1 MPLGVSVPKIIY
13 GFGPSVGYKNWDFS
27 VFFQGR
33 GNVALMLSDIQPF
46 GSSYRRGVL
55 KFIDE
60 DHWSPDNQNPNAK
73 YPRLTD
79 NYNNH
84 NTVSSSYWLRNGRFL
99 KLKNAEIGYT
109 LKNMRFYVNGTNLLT
124 ISPFKEWD
132 PEMGGGNYTTKYPT
146 QMTINVGVQLTLN

>member
-1 MPLGVSVPKIIY
+1 M
-13 GFGPSVGYKNWDFS
+13 
-27 VFFQGR
+27 
-33 GNVALMLSDIQPF
+33 
-46 GSSYRRGVL
+46 
-55 KFIDE
+55 
-60 DHWSPDNQNPNAK
+60 HPNAK

-109 LKNMRFYVNGTNLLT
+109 LKNMRFYVNSTNLLT

-132 PEMGGGNYTTKYPT
+132 QRWAVATTPPS
-146 QMTINVGVQLTLN
+146 IRHR

>member
-1 MPLGVSVPKIIY
+1 M
-13 GFGPSVGYKNWDFS
+13 
-27 VFFQGR
+27 
-33 GNVALMLSDIQPF
+33 MLSDIQPF

-60 DHWSPDNQNPNAK
+60 NHWSPDNQDPNAK

-84 NTVSSSYWLRNGRFL
+84 NLASSSYWLRNGRFL